1 MSQLCNELKK
11 HITMS
16 NRVNIF
22 QTQPEA
28 YKAMFGLEKYINSTP
43 LNPTHKELIKIR
55 ASQINGCAFCINMHT
70 TDARK
75 QGETEQRI
83 YLLNAWRETK
93 LYTEEERVIL
103 EMTEEI
109 TLIHKNGLSNETY
122 AKAKNVFDDDYIGH
136 IIMMIT
142 IINAWNRVGIAT
154 ELSVG

>member
-1 MSQLCNELKK
+1 MDTR
-11 HITMS
+11 I
-16 NRVNIF
+16 NIF

-28 YKAMFGLEKYINSTP
+28 YKAMFGLEKYIASTS
-43 LNPTHKELIKIR
+43 LTSTHKELIKIR

-70 TDARK
+70 ADARK

-83 YLLNAWRETK
+83 YLLNAWKETK
-93 LYTEEERVIL
+93 LYTDEERVIL

-109 TLIHKNGLSNETY
+109 TLIQKNHLSDATY
-122 AKAKNVFDDDYIGH
+122 AKAKNLFTEEYIGH

-142 IINAWNRVGIAT
+142 VINAWNRIAIAT

>member
-11 HITMS
+11 HIIMS
-16 NRVNIF
+16 TRANIF

-28 YKAMFGLEKYINSTP
+28 YKAMFGLEKYISSTT
-43 LNPTHKELIKIR
+43 LTPTHKELIKIR

-70 TDARK
+70 IDARK

-109 TLIHKNGLSNETY
+109 TLIQKNGLTDATY
-122 AKAKNVFDDDYIGH
+122 AKAKKVFDDEYIGH

-142 IINAWNRVGIAT
+142 IINAWNRIGIAT

>member
-1 MSQLCNELKK
+1 MN
-11 HITMS
+11 T
-16 NRVNIF
+16 RVNIF

-28 YKAMFGLEKYINSTP
+28 YKAMFGLEKYIATTSLTS
-43 LNPTHKELIKIR
+43 THKELIKIR

-70 TDARK
+70 ADARK

-103 EMTEEI
+103 QMTEEI
-109 TLIHKNGLSNETY
+109 TLIQKNGLTDETY
-122 AKAKNVFDDDYIGH
+122 AKAKSLFTDDYIGH
-136 IIMMIT
+136 IIMMIS
-142 IINAWNRVGIAT
+142 IINTWNRIGIAN

>member
-1 MSQLCNELKK
+1 MS
-11 HITMS
+11 T
-16 NRVNIF
+16 RTNIF

-28 YKAMFGLEKYINSTP
+28 YKAMFGLEKYINSTT
-43 LNPTHKELIKIR
+43 LSPTHKELIKIR

-93 LYTEEERVIL
+93 LYTEEERIIL

-109 TLIHKNGLSNETY
+109 TMIHQKGLSKATY

-136 IIMMIT
+136 IILMVT
-142 IINAWNRVGIAT
+142 IINAWNRIGIAS

>member
-1 MSQLCNELKK
+1 MS
-11 HITMS
+11 T
-16 NRVNIF
+16 RVNIF

-28 YKAMFGLEKYINSTP
+28 YKAMFGLEKYIATTSLTS
-43 LNPTHKELIKIR
+43 THKELIKIR

-83 YLLNAWRETK
+83 YLLNAWRETN
-93 LYTEEERVIL
+93 LYTPEERVIL

-109 TLIHKNGLSNETY
+109 TLIQKNGLSDATY
-122 AKAKNVFDDDYIGH
+122 AKAKNFFDNDYIGH

-142 IINAWNRVGIAT
+142 IINAWNRIGIAN

>member
-1 MSQLCNELKK
+1 MD
-11 HITMS
+11 T
-16 NRVNIF
+16 RVNIF

-28 YKAMFGLEKYINSTP
+28 YKAMFGLEKYIATTSLTS
-43 LNPTHKELIKIR
+43 THKELIKIR

-70 TDARK
+70 ADARK

-83 YLLNAWRETK
+83 YLLNAWKETT

-109 TLIHKNGLSNETY
+109 TLIQKNHLSDATY
-122 AKAKNVFDDDYIGH
+122 AKAKKLFTEEYIGH
-136 IIMMIT
+136 IIIMIT
-142 IINAWNRVGIAT
+142 IINAWNRIAIAT